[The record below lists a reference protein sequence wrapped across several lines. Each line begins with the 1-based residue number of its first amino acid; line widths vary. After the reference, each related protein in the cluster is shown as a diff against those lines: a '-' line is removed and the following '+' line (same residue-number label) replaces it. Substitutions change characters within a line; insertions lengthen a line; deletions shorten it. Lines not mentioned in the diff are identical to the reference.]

1 MTDLSSNQKGNS
13 TITKK
18 HLNQLE
24 LFEKAFSHYFKWLKR
39 LNCTI
44 IMLKAYLKDNTQIQK
59 YFLQ

>member
-44 IMLKAYLKDNTQIQK
+44 IMLKAYLR
-59 YFLQ
+59 